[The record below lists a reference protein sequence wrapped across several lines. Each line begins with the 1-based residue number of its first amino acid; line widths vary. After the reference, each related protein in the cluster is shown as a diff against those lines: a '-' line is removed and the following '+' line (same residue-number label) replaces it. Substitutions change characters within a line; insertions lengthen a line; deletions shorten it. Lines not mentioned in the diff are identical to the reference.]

1 MTEFSALLERN
12 RDFAA
17 KVDLSRLA
25 MPAVMPDRQL
35 LVLTCVDPR
44 VEPAG
49 FLGLG
54 PGEAGVLRN
63 AGGRVDARVMEDI
76 AYLAMRL
83 GVRMDVAVIHHTQCG
98 TGLLAEPD
106 FRRAYADRAGL
117 DDAAL
122 AAKAVTDPVT
132 TVRQDVAKLLGS
144 PLLSSD
150 LVASV
155 SGHVLRLETGL
166 VETVAEAV
174 APGERE
180 AAQGDTRVRS

>member
-1 MTEFSALLERN
+1 MSEFSELLERN

-17 KVDLSRLA
+17 KVDLRRLA
-25 MPAVMPDRQL
+25 MPPVMPERQL

-54 PGEAGVLRN
+54 TGDAGVLRN
-63 AGGRVDARVMEDI
+63 AGGRVDGRVMEDI

-98 TGLLAEPD
+98 TGMLAEPG
-106 FRRAYADRAGL
+106 FRRAFADRAGL
-117 DDAAL
+117 DDADL
-122 AAKAVTDPVT
+122 AAKAVTDPAA
-132 TVRQDVAKLLGS
+132 TVRDDIAKILAS

-166 VETVAEAV
+166 VETVVEAV
-174 APGERE
+174 EPSARP
-180 AAQGDTRVRS
+180 AA